1 MPGARATSDSAW
13 RTAIGVLAAMAGL
26 LLMFLPLTPGG
37 WVFGTLL
44 FVLGFAASGWN
55 GVLVAEVARL
65 AGSHQAGEIT
75 GRVLAFGYLR
85 LALAPGAFAWIAGS
99 ADTRNGFVCLFM
111 AAGTVACCL
120 IAAKPGETVT

>member
-1 MPGARATSDSAW
+1 MGDLIERW
-13 RTAIGVLAAMAGL
+13 IE
-26 LLMFLPLTPGG
+26 LTHGTTPEERSK
-37 WVFGTLL
+37 VPCTLL
-44 FVLGFAASGWN
+44 FVLRFAASGWN